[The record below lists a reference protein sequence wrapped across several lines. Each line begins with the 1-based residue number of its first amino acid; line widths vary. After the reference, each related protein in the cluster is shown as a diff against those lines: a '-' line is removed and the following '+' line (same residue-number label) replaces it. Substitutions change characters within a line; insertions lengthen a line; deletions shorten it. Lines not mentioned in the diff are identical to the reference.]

1 MICRKTD
8 KILLKNIKISIRIVT
23 SNLKILSLARAKV
36 MHPWR
41 LKFLGDNPYKA
52 ALLSH
57 QGREEEKTKPLIKP

>member
-23 SNLKILSLARAKV
+23 SNLKILSLAHAKV

-41 LKFLGDNPYKA
+41 LRFLGDNPSKA